1 MVLVDGTK
9 EILDADLID
18 SITYLEK
25 YPIYKR
31 NRRDSVEC
39 FLKNGDRKK
48 YSYYKLKNDKWI
60 LFFKFINGARE
71 SILLKTED
79 VEKVVEQK

>member
-1 MVLVDGTK
+1 M
-9 EILDADLID
+9 
-18 SITYLEK
+18 
-25 YPIYKR
+25 
-31 NRRDSVEC
+31 EC